1 MNRETQK
8 ILSLILQQPSAQVEF
23 SIIIEIKGFFLVVN
37 VRRFS
42 LVIILTDFVD
52 DMRILCSGSA
62 TLLHITNND
71 VMETKILSFV

>member
-42 LVIILTDFVD
+42 LVNILTDYAEGV
-52 DMRILCSGSA
+52 
-62 TLLHITNND
+62 
-71 VMETKILSFV
+71 